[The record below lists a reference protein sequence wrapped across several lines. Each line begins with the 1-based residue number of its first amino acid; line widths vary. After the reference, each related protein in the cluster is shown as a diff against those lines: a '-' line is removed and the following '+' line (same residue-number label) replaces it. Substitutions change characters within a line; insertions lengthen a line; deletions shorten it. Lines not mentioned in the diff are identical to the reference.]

1 MRPLT
6 EQLASS
12 INDARELEYRVS
24 VNGFKDKDGIPITIT
39 CLILAQYKKEF
50 EQYLED
56 EQDNSVLH
64 AEDKYG
70 DFEI

>member
-1 MRPLT
+1 MRTLT
-6 EQLASS
+6 EQITSS
-12 INDARELEYRVS
+12 INEARELEYRVS
-24 VNGFKDKDGIPITIT
+24 LNGFKDKDGIPITIT